1 MTKWVLPNVLSVDD
15 TLLLDME
22 VLKVLS
28 KVSTGVILKY
38 INNFIKAEI
47 DSTDLNMQQ
56 AASKLKEAYKEVND
70 INSYL
75 EGDEAKKLADTL
87 VSLQYSDIKHE
98 VETAKLI
105 AYRELILDLLS
116 EDEDFMKSYL
126 GEVDDNVAKG
136 YKTAYTAKL
145 DMDNLEEAIN
155 QIGEIMVKSSGAPR
169 QAASRLISV
178 IDSNKNLFKNG
189 NNKINRPTVLRKA
202 IYQKDRLKS
211 ILKGIDYLLAKKE
224 SGASPR
230 SWRRI

>member
-1 MTKWVLPNVLSVDD
+1 MSKWVLPNVLSVDD
-15 TLLLDME
+15 TLVLDVE

-28 KVSTGVILKY
+28 KISTGVILKY
-38 INNFIKAEI
+38 INKFIDTEI
-47 DSTDLNMQQ
+47 NSADPDAQQ
-56 AASKLKEAYKEVND
+56 AAAKLKEAYAEVND
-70 INSYL
+70 VNRYL
-75 EGDEAKKLADTL
+75 ESDEAKNLADTL

-98 VETAKLI
+98 VDTAKLV

-116 EDEDFMKSYL
+116 EDEDFMKTYV
-126 GEVDDNVAKG
+126 GEVNDSVAKG
-136 YKTAYTAKL
+136 YKSAYTAKL
-145 DMDNLEEAIN
+145 DGDNLDAALEQISAIA
-155 QIGEIMVKSSGAPR
+155 GKTSGASA
-169 QAASRLISV
+169 QAAIKLVGV

-211 ILKGIDYLLAKKE
+211 ILKGIDFLLAKKE